1 MNRILIVA
9 LSLLLSIFPF
19 GCDDKKED
27 EPSDCAPI
35 AGEVLEAG
43 EEPVAGE
50 EPDMEMP
57 EAGEMAEAGMEM
69 DMEMPEEEP
78 EAGAEG

>member
-43 EEPVAGE
+43 EEP
-50 EPDMEMP
+50 DMEMP